1 MYAANA
7 AYSLTGG
14 DDKYFKAS
22 NTENLGANVSIDKSK
37 FLANNTSDKMG
48 RYVNTN
54 SQFVLSNEKEFK
66 TEKDLVNQ

>member
-37 FLANNTSDKMG
+37 FWLITQVTKWDVTLIQIHNLFYLTRRSLRQK
-48 RYVNTN
+48 RI
-54 SQFVLSNEKEFK
+54 
-66 TEKDLVNQ
+66 